1 MACLIGLYVLLP
13 LDRGFPTIPLFGRPL
28 NAAVAATLSVLLV
41 LVVQSR
47 GAVLAYLREPYC
59 ILQSFYTAVLVAGA
73 LRAPSPLSA
82 LHWTTLYYCTFVL
95 NYVVLRHMTR
105 TAGRQWLSTVVVALG
120 LAAAAVG
127 ILQGLAGLQ
136 LPMYDTWFRAYF
148 RVPPPDYSL
157 ATTRA
162 HGTMGNPVLYSVLM
176 ALVVPYALDIGRAP
190 IRAVALYVI
199 LLAAG
204 LSGSRTAM
212 IVVVFAIGAL
222 VVFRWAAVRAMPIVA
237 VGLLAL
243 AASLGSLTPKA
254 QDSRL
259 PPNSQNAPLPPKS
272 QDSRLTRLVE
282 RFDLSDQSK
291 ALLNADAKTTA
302 AALEKATA
310 EGPKGESNSHVS
322 AALGIS
328 LRRGAVTEGFREM
341 TQEWG
346 ALTWFV
352 GRGSLTSPAIGMR
365 LQPWYNTV
373 DNVFLSVLYERGLIG
388 LSLFL
393 CVFLSILIATRRAA
407 LNTVHWYAPLALALT
422 GLSFCWDAYSMFNIL
437 AVGSMAIAMRH
448 HEERTAA

>member
-1 MACLIGLYVLLP
+1 MTSDWVGRILVACLIGLYVLLP

-41 LVVQSR
+41 LIVQSR

-59 ILQSFYTAVLVAGA
+59 ILQSLYTAVLVAGA

-82 LHWTTLYYCTFVL
+82 LHWTALYYCTFVL

-136 LPMYDTWFRAYF
+136 LPMYDTWFRAYS

-254 QDSRL
+254 
-259 PPNSQNAPLPPKS
+259 